1 MGSSHA
7 IVLSFS
13 THLSSSSRAGR
24 SNGCV
29 PPLQMRGALRWC
41 LAALHS
47 RNNKTKYTVAAGP
60 FRVELQRAIRSNRVV
75 DLMELTGACLDFAND
90 GRPVRSIRGPMLAGE
105 RASRTHGIQG
115 AMPAASTESPSVARL
130 KPLAYA
136 FVSTM

>member
-1 MGSSHA
+1 MGTALRGRASEPSDVFVLDLSARVSPPPPSLFALSSSHA

-75 DLMELTGACLDFAND
+75 DLME
-90 GRPVRSIRGPMLAGE
+90 
-105 RASRTHGIQG
+105 
-115 AMPAASTESPSVARL
+115 
-130 KPLAYA
+130 
-136 FVSTM
+136 